1 MRLNL
6 ASSNENRNSPSF
18 TTGQLGY
25 SANWGDHARP
35 LPFREKT
42 LPQKA
47 FRHFVLKLLLLI
59 NAEPI
64 VDKLPCW
71 TFKPSKHQ
79 M

>member
-1 MRLNL
+1 MKVGTRRVLRQ
-6 ASSNENRNSPSF
+6 SCKVIQQI
-18 TTGQLGY
+18 G
-25 SANWGDHARP
+25 GDHARP